1 MKEVRVIA
9 PSMSLDKKDS
19 IKIGKAK
26 KYFET
31 LGYSLTTGKYIYD
44 KDVYF
49 GCSTIQNRVEDLMTA
64 FLDKNV
70 EIIVCADGGYNV
82 NQILPYLD
90 YRIIK
95 QNPKIIIGYSDITAL
110 LIAIMNKTNLITYY
124 GPMLSG
130 FSSDNEYTLR
140 YFEKVLKNEEFIVDS
155 SKEIYD
161 YKKNNKGSENIT
173 LKNSGMVAIQNGSS
187 FGKIIGGNLCTLNLL
202 QGTEYM
208 PDLNDSILFIEDD
221 ADDFGNDVFLLE
233 FDRNLES
240 LLQLPSCNIK
250 GIVFGRFQLCSNMT
264 IDKLKTCIKNKE
276 KLKDIPIVC
285 GVDFGHTNPM
295 LTIPIGAYC
304 KLNIKDNNIKI
315 KIEMRENNE
324 NSKC

>member
-1 MKEVRVIA
+1 MKEVRLIA
-9 PSMSLDKKDS
+9 PSMSLSENDKT
-19 IKIGKAK
+19 KILKAE
-26 KYFET
+26 KYFKS
-31 LGYSLTTGKYIYD
+31 LGYSLTVGKYIFD
-44 KDVYF
+44 KDAYF
-49 GCSTIQNRVEDLMTA
+49 GCSSIKNRVEDLMNA

-90 YRIIK
+90 YKIIK

-110 LIAIMNKTNLITYY
+110 LIAIMKKTNLTTYY

-130 FSSDNEYTLR
+130 FSSDNEYTLK
-140 YFEKVLKNEEFIVDS
+140 YFEKVLKNKEFIVDS
-155 SKEIYD
+155 SKKIYD

-173 LKNSGMVAIQNGSS
+173 LKNSGMVAVQNGSS
-187 FGKIIGGNLCTLNLL
+187 SGKIIGGNLCTLNLL

-221 ADDFGNDVFLLE
+221 ADDFVNDVFLLE

-240 LLQLPSCNIK
+240 LLQLSNCNIK

-264 IDKLKTCIKNKE
+264 IDKLKACIKNKE

-295 LTIPIGAYC
+295 ITIPIGSYC

-315 KIEMRENNE
+315 KIEMRDNNE